1 MDAAGVR
8 PGVTIARALSDQ
20 SETEMLAAKLAK
32 VARRGDVIALNGD
45 LGAGKTVFARAF
57 IRARLRADDDVPS
70 PTFTLVQI
78 YEPVSSQD
86 SAIWHFDLFR
96 LHLPEDALELAIE
109 DAFAEAITLIEWP
122 ERLGGLLPESRLDLT
137 LMAGADERSR
147 RLLIKGGADWRERLR
162 EGGFA

>member
-1 MDAAGVR
+1 MDPTGIS
-8 PGVTIARALSDQ
+8 PDVTIARTLSDQ

-32 VARRGDVIALNGD
+32 LARRGDVIALAGD
-45 LGAGKTVFARAF
+45 LGVGKTAFARAF
-57 IRARLRADDDVPS
+57 IRARLRTDDDVPS

-78 YEPVSSQD
+78 YEPLSLQD
-86 SAIWHFDLFR
+86 PAIWHFDLFR

-122 ERLGGLLPESRLDLT
+122 ERLGGLLPDNRLDLT

-147 RLLIKGGADWRERLR
+147 RVLIEAGGDWRERLR
-162 EGGFA
+162 EGGLA